1 MTLSKIIDI
10 SLIVQWIAMAIIIV
24 LSIVLT
30 RDFKEIP
37 EGKQNVVEAFVELII
52 GLVEENMGKEYLG
65 FVPFIGTLFLFLLFL
80 NLSGLFGITPP
91 TANYSVALGLGL
103 ISFIVIQA
111 YTIKKVGVK
120 HYFLGFAQPYVF
132 LLPLNILE
140 RISLPIS
147 LSLRLFGNM
156 FAATIIMD
164 LLYSALKHIGVV
176 AQFGIPIPLHAY
188 FDVFDGT
195 LQMVIFIMLTMIN
208 IKLIAEHE

>member
-1 MTLSKIIDI
+1 MTIGNIINAG
-10 SLIVQWIAMAIIIV
+10 LVAQWVIMAILII

-30 RDFKEIP
+30 RNFKEIP
-37 EGKQNVVEAFVELII
+37 EGKQNVAEAFVEFIA
-52 GLVEENMGKEYLG
+52 GLVEDNMGKEYIG
-65 FVPFIGTLFLFLLFL
+65 FVPFIGTLFLFLLCL
-80 NLSGLFGITPP
+80 NLAGLFGIKPP
-91 TANYSVALGLGL
+91 TADYSVALGLGL
-103 ISFIVIQA
+103 VSFIVIQG
-111 YTIKKVGVK
+111 YTIKKVGIK

-132 LLPLNILE
+132 LLPVNIME
-140 RISLPIS
+140 RISFPIS

-164 LLYSALKHIGVV
+164 LLYEALHHLGVV

-188 FDVFDGT
+188 FDVFDGS